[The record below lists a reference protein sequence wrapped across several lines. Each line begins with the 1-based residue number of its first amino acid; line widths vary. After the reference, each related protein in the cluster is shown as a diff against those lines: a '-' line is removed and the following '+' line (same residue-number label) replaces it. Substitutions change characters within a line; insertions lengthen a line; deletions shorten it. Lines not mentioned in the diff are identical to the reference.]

1 MGWRL
6 RLLVFGYPLAEL
18 VVVWLLA
25 MWLGWGWTILL
36 LIAGVP
42 LGLGLMRNAGA
53 AAFREAQQ
61 ALAEGRAMRPGPA
74 VAFLGGLLVAIPG
87 FVSDVAGLALV
98 IPLTRGIAITLGGG
112 WLAAKAVSLRVP
124 GMQTPGDVIQGTVIR
139 PEDEPPGDRPALGG

>member
-18 VVVWLLA
+18 IAVWLVAL
-25 MWLGWGWTILL
+25 WIGWGWTLL
-36 LIAGVP
+36 LLVLGIP

-61 ALAEGRAMRPGPA
+61 SLMESRAMSPGPA

-87 FVSDVAGLALV
+87 FLTDLVGLALC
-98 IPLTRGIAITLGGG
+98 IPVTRRIAISIGGG
-112 WLAAKAVSLRVP
+112 WLAAKAAALRVP
-124 GMQTPGDVIQGTVIR
+124 GMRTPGDVIQGTVIP
-139 PEDEPPGDRPALGG
+139 PEPAPPGDRPALDG